1 MFLRFNVLSV
11 FGFEKMNEIRVRLA
25 KDDAD
30 ISAARQ
36 LCQEWFDW
44 HWENYPDDWPTE
56 SDPEW
61 PTDIEH
67 PMGSKVFQTILK
79 ELPER
84 HKRPD
89 GGILIAYLNSVP
101 AGCVMYSKA
110 GPGVAEFHRMFVSV
124 GARGNSLG
132 QKLLEG
138 MFEQMVADGYT
149 SVFFSSAAFLTH
161 ARTMYRNAGFVDMA
175 HPDGFP
181 GAWRDRVY
189 FMERSLD

>member
-1 MFLRFNVLSV
+1 
-11 FGFEKMNEIRVRLA
+11 
-25 KDDAD
+25 
-30 ISAARQ
+30 
-36 LCQEWFDW
+36 
-44 HWENYPDDWPTE
+44 
-56 SDPEW
+56 
-61 PTDIEH
+61 
-67 PMGSKVFQTILK
+67 MGSKVFQTILK

-138 MFEQMVADGYT
+138 MF
-149 SVFFSSAAFLTH
+149 
-161 ARTMYRNAGFVDMA
+161 
-175 HPDGFP
+175 
-181 GAWRDRVY
+181 
-189 FMERSLD
+189 

>member
-1 MFLRFNVLSV
+1 
-11 FGFEKMNEIRVRLA
+11 MNEIRVRLA
-25 KDDAD
+25 QDGAD
-30 ISAARQ
+30 VTTARQ

-67 PMGSKVFQTILK
+67 PMGPKVFQTILK

-89 GGILIAYLNSVP
+89 GGILIAYLNGVP
-101 AGCVMYSKA
+101 AGCVMYNEA
-110 GPGVAEFHRMFVSV
+110 GPGAAEFHRMFVRV

-138 MFEQMVADGYT
+138 MFEQMVADGY
-149 SVFFSSAAFLTH
+149 SRVFFSSAAFLTH
-161 ARTMYRNAGFVDMA
+161 AREMYRSAGFVDMA
-175 HPDGFP
+175 HPHSFP
-181 GAWRDRVY
+181 ETWRDKVY
-189 FMERSLD
+189 FMERSLVQP